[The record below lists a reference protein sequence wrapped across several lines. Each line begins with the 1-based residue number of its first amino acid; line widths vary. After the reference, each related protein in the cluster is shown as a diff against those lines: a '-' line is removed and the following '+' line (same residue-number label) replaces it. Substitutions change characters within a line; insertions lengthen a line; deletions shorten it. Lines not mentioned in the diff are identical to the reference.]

1 MVAPEINL
9 RSIDL
14 NLLTIL
20 EKILIHKHISQAA
33 QALNM
38 SQPAVSRAL
47 MRLRDQFGDPLLV
60 KVKNEYRLTAK
71 GERLYRELESSLNAI
86 RKILVDDEFDPL
98 RYSGVFTIGA
108 LDFEMMMI
116 VPKLLARFQQRAPN
130 LKLQIVPYN
139 AYMPLH
145 DYLEKVADLLLY
157 STDESPTNVFKQRL
171 FNDNY
176 AVVMC
181 RNHPLAN
188 QPMTLEGYCQ
198 SRHVIISG
206 NGLGKTDMDREL
218 KRLTQEREVVAS
230 LPHFSMVPE
239 LLMDTDLIATL
250 PKRLVIHLGMR
261 YNIAVA
267 DLPFYTADFQVEQFW
282 HLIHHSNPIHQWVR
296 LEIKNLVDE
305 EIDKKCPH

>member
-20 EKILIHKHISQAA
+20 EKLLIYKHISQTA

-38 SQPAVSRAL
+38 SQPAVSRSL
-47 MRLRDQFGDPLLV
+47 MRLREQFGDPLLV
-60 KVKNEYRLTAK
+60 KVKNEYRLTSR
-71 GERLYRELESSLNAI
+71 GERLRGELESSLNTI
-86 RKILVDDEFDPL
+86 RHMLVEETFDPL
-98 RYSGVFTIGA
+98 HYSGVFTIGA

-130 LKLQIVPYN
+130 LKLQIVAYN

-145 DYLEKVADLLLY
+145 DYLEQVADLLLY

-171 FNDNY
+171 FSDNY

-181 RNHPLAN
+181 RQHPFAN
-188 QPMTLEGYCQ
+188 SSITLDRYCQ

-206 NGLGKTDMDREL
+206 NGLGKTDMDHEL
-218 KRLTQEREVVAS
+218 KRLNQEREVVAS
-230 LPHFSMVPE
+230 LPHF
-239 LLMDTDLIATL
+239 
-250 PKRLVIHLGMR
+250 
-261 YNIAVA
+261 
-267 DLPFYTADFQVEQFW
+267 
-282 HLIHHSNPIHQWVR
+282 
-296 LEIKNLVDE
+296 
-305 EIDKKCPH
+305 

>member
-20 EKILIHKHISQAA
+20 EKLLIYKHIGQTA

-38 SQPAVSRAL
+38 SQPAVSRSL
-47 MRLRDQFGDPLLV
+47 MRLREQFGDPLLV
-60 KVKNEYRLTAK
+60 KVKNEYRLTSR
-71 GERLYRELESSLNAI
+71 GERLRGELESSLNTI
-86 RKILVDDEFDPL
+86 RHMLVEETFDPL
-98 RYSGVFTIGA
+98 HYSGVFTIGA

-130 LKLQIVPYN
+130 LKLQIVAYN

-145 DYLEKVADLLLY
+145 DYLELLLY

-171 FNDNY
+171 FSDNY

-181 RNHPLAN
+181 RQHPFAN
-188 QPMTLEGYCQ
+188 SSITLDRYCQ

-206 NGLGKTDMDREL
+206 NGLGKTDMDHEL
-218 KRLTQEREVVAS
+218 KRLNQEREVVAS

-239 LLMDTDLIATL
+239 LLMNTDLIATL
-250 PKRLVIHLGMR
+250 PKRLVTHLGGR
-261 YNIAVA
+261 YEIAVA
-267 DLPFYTADFQVEQFW
+267 ELPFKTADFRVEQFW
-282 HLIHHSNPIHQWVR
+282 HLIHHHSPIHQWVR
-296 LEIKNLVDE
+296 QEIKALVDE
-305 EIDKKCPH
+305 EISRG

>member
-20 EKILIHKHISQAA
+20 EKLLIYKHISQAA

-38 SQPAVSRAL
+38 SQPAVSRSL
-47 MRLRDQFGDPLLV
+47 MRLREQFGDPLLV
-60 KVKNEYRLTAK
+60 KVKNEYRLTSR
-71 GERLYRELESSLNAI
+71 GERLRGELESSLNTI
-86 RKILVDDEFDPL
+86 RHMLVEETFDPL
-98 RYSGVFTIGA
+98 HYSGVFTIGA

-130 LKLQIVPYN
+130 LKLQIVAYN

-145 DYLEKVADLLLY
+145 DYLEQVADLLLY

-171 FNDNY
+171 FSDNY

-181 RNHPLAN
+181 RQHPFAN
-188 QPMTLEGYCQ
+188 SSITLDRYCQ
-198 SRHVIISG
+198 SRHVIICG
-206 NGLGKTDMDREL
+206 NGLGKTDMDHEL
-218 KRLTQEREVVAS
+218 KRLNQEREVVVS

-239 LLMDTDLIATL
+239 LLMNTDLIATL
-250 PKRLVIHLGMR
+250 PKRLVTHLGGR
-261 YNIAVA
+261 YEIAVA
-267 DLPFYTADFQVEQFW
+267 ELPFKTADFRVEQFW
-282 HLIHHSNPIHQWVR
+282 HLIHHHSPIHQWVR
-296 LEIKNLVDE
+296 QEIKALVDE
-305 EIDKKCPH
+305 EISRG

>member
-1 MVAPEINL
+1 MVSPEINL

-20 EKILIHKHISQAA
+20 EKLLIHKHISQAA

-47 MRLRDQFGDPLLV
+47 MRLREQFGDPLLV
-60 KVKNEYRLTAK
+60 KVKNEYRLTSR
-71 GERLYRELESSLNAI
+71 GERLRGELESSLNTI
-86 RKILVDDEFDPL
+86 RHMLVEETFDPL
-98 RYSGVFTIGA
+98 HYSGVFTIGA

-130 LKLQIVPYN
+130 LKLQIVAYN

-145 DYLEKVADLLLY
+145 DYLEQVADLLLY

-188 QPMTLEGYCQ
+188 QPMTLESYCQ

-206 NGLGKTDMDREL
+206 NGLGKTDMDHEL
-218 KRLTQEREVVAS
+218 KKLNYQREVVAS

-250 PKRLVIHLGMR
+250 PKRLVTHLGQR
-261 YNIAVA
+261 YEITVA
-267 DLPFYTADFQVEQFW
+267 DLPFYTADFRVEQFW
-282 HLIHHSNPIHQWVR
+282 HLIHHSSPIHQWVR
-296 LEIKNLVDE
+296 QEIKNLVDE
-305 EIDKKCPH
+305 EIDKK

>member
-20 EKILIHKHISQAA
+20 EKMLIHKHISQAA

-47 MRLRDQFGDPLLV
+47 MRLRKQFGDPLLV
-60 KVKNEYRLTAK
+60 KVNREYRLTAK
-71 GERLYRELESSLNAI
+71 GEYLRRELESSLNTI
-86 RKILVDDEFDPL
+86 RQMLVDDAFDPL
-98 RYSGVFTIGA
+98 QHAGVFTIGA

-116 VPKLLARFQQRAPN
+116 VPKLLARFQQRAPK

-157 STDESPTNVFKQRL
+157 STDDSPTNVFKQRL

-181 RNHPLAN
+181 RNHALAN
-188 QPMTLEGYCQ
+188 QPMTLERYCQ
-198 SRHVIISG
+198 SRHVIVSG
-206 NGLGKTDMDREL
+206 NGLGKTDIDHEL
-218 KRLTQEREVVAS
+218 RRLNQQREVVAS

-239 LLMDTDLIATL
+239 LLINTDLIATL
-250 PKRLVIHLGMR
+250 PRRLVGHLSHR
-261 YNIAVA
+261 YEITVA
-267 DLPFYTADFQVEQFW
+267 ELPFYTADFRVEQFW
-282 HLIHHSNPIHQWVR
+282 HLIHHSNPAHQWVR
-296 LEIKNLVDE
+296 QEIKNMVDE
-305 EIDKKCPH
+305 EIEARR

>member
-20 EKILIHKHISQAA
+20 EKLLIHKHISQAA

-47 MRLRDQFGDPLLV
+47 MRLREQFGDPLLV
-60 KVKNEYRLTAK
+60 KVNREYRLTAK
-71 GERLYRELESSLNAI
+71 GEYLRRELESSLNTI
-86 RKILVDDEFDPL
+86 RQMLVDDAFDPL
-98 RYSGVFTIGA
+98 QHAGVFTIGA

-116 VPKLLARFQQRAPN
+116 VPKLLARFQQRAPK

-157 STDESPTNVFKQRL
+157 STDDSPTNVFKQRL

-181 RNHPLAN
+181 RNHALAN
-188 QPMTLEGYCQ
+188 QPMTLERYCQ
-198 SRHVIISG
+198 SRHVIVSG
-206 NGLGKTDMDREL
+206 NGLGKTDIDHEL
-218 KRLTQEREVVAS
+218 KRLNQQR
-230 LPHFSMVPE
+230 
-239 LLMDTDLIATL
+239 
-250 PKRLVIHLGMR
+250 
-261 YNIAVA
+261 
-267 DLPFYTADFQVEQFW
+267 
-282 HLIHHSNPIHQWVR
+282 
-296 LEIKNLVDE
+296 
-305 EIDKKCPH
+305 

>member
-20 EKILIHKHISQAA
+20 EKILIYKHISQAA

-47 MRLRDQFGDPLLV
+47 MRLREQFGDPLLV

-71 GERLYRELESSLNAI
+71 GEHLYRELESSLGSI
-86 RKILVDDEFDPL
+86 RQMLVDDVFDPL
-98 RYSGVFTIGA
+98 HYSGVFTIGA

-145 DYLEKVADLLLY
+145 DYLDKVADLLLY

-188 QPMTLEGYCQ
+188 QPMTLENYCQ

-206 NGLGKTDMDREL
+206 NGLGKTDMDHEL
-218 KRLTQEREVVAS
+218 KKLNYQREVVAS

-250 PKRLVIHLGMR
+250 PRRLVAHLSTR
-261 YNIAVA
+261 YDIAIA

-282 HLIHHSNPIHQWVR
+282 HLIHHSSPIHQWVR
-296 LEIKNLVDE
+296 QEIKSLVDE
-305 EIDKKCPH
+305 ELDKK

>member
-20 EKILIHKHISQAA
+20 EKLLIHKHISQAA

-47 MRLRDQFGDPLLV
+47 MRLREQFGDPLLV
-60 KVKNEYRLTAK
+60 KVKNEYRLTSR
-71 GERLYRELESSLNAI
+71 GERLRGELESSLNTI
-86 RKILVDDEFDPL
+86 RHMLVEETFDPL
-98 RYSGVFTIGA
+98 HYSGVFTIGA

-188 QPMTLEGYCQ
+188 QPITLESYCQ

-206 NGLGKTDMDREL
+206 NGLGKTDMDHEL
-218 KRLTQEREVVAS
+218 KKLNYQREVVAS

-239 LLMDTDLIATL
+239 LLINTDLIATL
-250 PKRLVIHLGMR
+250 PRRLVTHLGQR
-261 YNIAVA
+261 YEITVA
-267 DLPFYTADFQVEQFW
+267 DLPFYTADFRVEQFW
-282 HLIHHSNPIHQWVR
+282 HLIHHSSPIHQWVR
-296 LEIKNLVDE
+296 QEIKNLVYE
-305 EIDKKCPH
+305 EIDKK

>member
-20 EKILIHKHISQAA
+20 EKLLIHKHISQAA

-47 MRLRDQFGDPLLV
+47 MRLREQFGDTLLV
-60 KVKNEYRLTAK
+60 KVNREYRLTAK
-71 GERLYRELESSLNAI
+71 GEYLRRELESSLNTI
-86 RKILVDDEFDPL
+86 RQMLVDDAFDPL
-98 RYSGVFTIGA
+98 QHAGVFTIGA

-116 VPKLLARFQQRAPN
+116 VPKLLARFQQRAPK

-157 STDESPTNVFKQRL
+157 STDDSPTNVFKQRL

-181 RNHPLAN
+181 RNHALAN
-188 QPMTLEGYCQ
+188 QSMTLERYCQ
-198 SRHVIISG
+198 SRHVIVSG
-206 NGLGKTDMDREL
+206 NGLGKTDIDHEL
-218 KRLTQEREVVAS
+218 KRLNQQREVVAS

-239 LLMDTDLIATL
+239 LLINTDLIATL
-250 PKRLVIHLGMR
+250 PRRLVGQLSHR
-261 YNIAVA
+261 YEITVA
-267 DLPFYTADFQVEQFW
+267 ELPFYTADFRVEQFW
-282 HLIHHSNPIHQWVR
+282 HLIHHSNPAHQWVR
-296 LEIKNLVDE
+296 QEIKNMVDE
-305 EIDKKCPH
+305 EIEARR

>member
-1 MVAPEINL
+1 MVAPDINL

-20 EKILIHKHISQAA
+20 EKLLIHKHISQAA

-47 MRLRDQFGDPLLV
+47 MRLREQFDDPLLV
-60 KVKNEYRLTAK
+60 KVKNEYRLTSK
-71 GERLYRELESSLNAI
+71 GERLRGELESSLNTI
-86 RKILVDDEFDPL
+86 RHMLVEETFDPL
-98 RYSGVFTIGA
+98 HYSGVFTIGA

-130 LKLQIVPYN
+130 LKLQIVAYN

-145 DYLEKVADLLLY
+145 DYLEQVADLLLY

-171 FNDNY
+171 FSDNY

-181 RNHPLAN
+181 RQHPFAN
-188 QPMTLEGYCQ
+188 SPMTLERYCQ

-206 NGLGKTDMDREL
+206 NGLGKTDMDHEL
-218 KRLTQEREVVAS
+218 ERLNQEREVVAS
-230 LPHFSMVPE
+230 LPHFSMAPE
-239 LLMDTDLIATL
+239 LLMNTDLIATL
-250 PKRLVIHLGMR
+250 PKRLVTHLGGR
-261 YNIAVA
+261 YEIAVA
-267 DLPFYTADFQVEQFW
+267 ELPFRTADFRVEQFW
-282 HLIHHSNPIHQWVR
+282 HLIHHHSPIHQWVR
-296 LEIKNLVDE
+296 QEIKALVDE
-305 EIDKKCPH
+305 EISRG

>member
-20 EKILIHKHISQAA
+20 EKLLIHKHISQAA

-47 MRLRDQFGDPLLV
+47 MRLREQFGDPLLV
-60 KVKNEYRLTAK
+60 KVKNEYRLTVK
-71 GERLYRELESSLNAI
+71 GERIYNELERSLNTI
-86 RKILVDDEFDPL
+86 RHMLVDDKFDPML
-98 RYSGVFTIGA
+98 YSGVFTIGA

-139 AYMPLH
+139 AFMPLH

-188 QPMTLEGYCQ
+188 QPMTLESYCQ

-206 NGLGKTDMDREL
+206 NGLGKTDMDHEL
-218 KRLTQEREVVAS
+218 KKLNYQREVVAS

-239 LLMDTDLIATL
+239 LLINTDLIATL
-250 PKRLVIHLGMR
+250 PRRLVTHLGRR
-261 YNIAVA
+261 YEITVA
-267 DLPFYTADFQVEQFW
+267 DLPFYTADFRVEQFW
-282 HLIHHSNPIHQWVR
+282 HLIHHNSPIHQWVR
-296 LEIKNLVDE
+296 QEIKNMVDE
-305 EIDKKCPH
+305 EISESV

>member
-20 EKILIHKHISQAA
+20 EKLLIHKHISQAA

-47 MRLRDQFGDPLLV
+47 MRLREQFGDPLLV
-60 KVKNEYRLTAK
+60 KVNREYRLTAK
-71 GERLYRELESSLNAI
+71 GEYLRRELESSLNTI
-86 RKILVDDEFDPL
+86 RQMLVDDAFDPL
-98 RYSGVFTIGA
+98 QHAGVFTIGA

-116 VPKLLARFQQRAPN
+116 VPKLLARFQQRAPK

-157 STDESPTNVFKQRL
+157 STDDSPANVFKQRL

-181 RNHPLAN
+181 RNHALAN
-188 QPMTLEGYCQ
+188 QPMTLERYCQ
-198 SRHVIISG
+198 SRHVIVSG
-206 NGLGKTDMDREL
+206 NGLGKTDIDHEL
-218 KRLTQEREVVAS
+218 KRLNQQREVVAS

-239 LLMDTDLIATL
+239 LLINTDLIATL
-250 PKRLVIHLGMR
+250 PRRLVGHLSHR
-261 YNIAVA
+261 YEITVVE
-267 DLPFYTADFQVEQFW
+267 LPFYTADFRVEQFW
-282 HLIHHSNPIHQWVR
+282 HLIHHSNPAHQWVR
-296 LEIKNLVDE
+296 QEIKNMVDE
-305 EIDKKCPH
+305 EIEARR